1 VLIAGFAA
9 VHALD
14 LRADFPNH
22 TQWIID
28 GAKYTDEGWYGNA
41 AIRAHLFG
49 NWYLPGDFNPA
60 PAVPVWPFLEW
71 ILFFFTGVSLVAAR
85 ALAIAFFFCNLGLT
99 YLLLRGRGSR
109 WTALFCLTLLV
120 TSPFLYAFSRLAIL
134 EPMLTALTLGA
145 LNLSIRLPRLRRPV
159 LASVWVGVLFTGM
172 MLTKTTAIFLL
183 PALGWAMV
191 LPLWQNRRLA
201 LRCSIAAASSF
212 GVLFGAWMAL
222 VAGMGLLDDYK
233 YFFYVNH
240 YTKPPEFY
248 WPLVSLWWSVH
259 AGLWVDW
266 ILIPLA
272 GLVVVGAAAAALMAG
287 RSSSEGNRWGAKLV
301 VDPVFGASVWAV
313 AGYIFFMTMQNHPQ
327 PRYFA
332 VVAFF
337 CFMVVAQGAEA
348 LLKEAKGPRLLGW
361 GVISLAALAA
371 GFNGF
376 QTLEWATHPE
386 YTFVTA
392 IQKLAHYVDTHSN
405 GNRLLVSISGDDIT
419 LISHLPTLCD
429 DFGTEDLSDREVVY
443 KPGWYSTWNVVDSDT
458 LYDIHLNYSL
468 EQVGSWPAFDDPE
481 RNMLVLFK
489 LHPIPGGKERDP
501 MTQNLKVPLPGDKI
515 DIPID

>member
-1 VLIAGFAA
+1 
-9 VHALD
+9 
-14 LRADFPNH
+14 
-22 TQWIID
+22 
-28 GAKYTDEGWYGNA
+28 
-41 AIRAHLFG
+41 
-49 NWYLPGDFNPA
+49 
-60 PAVPVWPFLEW
+60 
-71 ILFFFTGVSLVAAR
+71 
-85 ALAIAFFFCNLGLT
+85 
-99 YLLLRGRGSR
+99 
-109 WTALFCLTLLV
+109 
-120 TSPFLYAFSRLAIL
+120 
-134 EPMLTALTLGA
+134 
-145 LNLSIRLPRLRRPV
+145 
-159 LASVWVGVLFTGM
+159 
-172 MLTKTTAIFLL
+172 
-183 PALGWAMV
+183 
-191 LPLWQNRRLA
+191 
-201 LRCSIAAASSF
+201 
-212 GVLFGAWMAL
+212 
-222 VAGMGLLDDYK
+222 
-233 YFFYVNH
+233 
-240 YTKPPEFY
+240 
-248 WPLVSLWWSVH
+248 
-259 AGLWVDW
+259 
-266 ILIPLA
+266 
-272 GLVVVGAAAAALMAG
+272 MAG

-392 IQKLAHYVDTHSN
+392 IQKLAHYVDTHPN
-405 GNRLLVSISGDDIT
+405 GNGLLVSISGDDIT